1 MSMSYLV
8 IFTIYIP
15 CSATIATMVK
25 EGSWKL
31 ALTHVGVSLSSAYIL
46 GIIFYWLTTLCL

>member
-1 MSMSYLV
+1 MPAKEIALANLGMLFNNDLNTFFTTHIAMSMSYLV

-25 EGSWKL
+25 EGS
-31 ALTHVGVSLSSAYIL
+31 
-46 GIIFYWLTTLCL
+46 